1 VKENFEKK
9 PKEKS
14 VFNGEIW
21 KNKRYVIWAIA
32 IPMAL
37 FGYFVPYV
45 HIVTNPKNHPNILS
59 GAIFLDEIRVN

>member
-1 VKENFEKK
+1 VKENVDKK

-14 VFNGEIW
+14 VFNGDIW

-45 HIVTNPKNHPNILS
+45 HIVIISKKSPEYFNRSK
-59 GAIFLDEIRVN
+59 FF